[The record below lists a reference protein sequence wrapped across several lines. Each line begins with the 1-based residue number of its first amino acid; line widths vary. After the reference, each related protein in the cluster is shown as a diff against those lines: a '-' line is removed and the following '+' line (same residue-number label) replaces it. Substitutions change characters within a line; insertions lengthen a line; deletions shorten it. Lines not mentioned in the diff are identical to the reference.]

1 MGDLIRPSVY
11 IVSRLKTPG
20 LLRLLKMNDCM
31 VEKSELQTESHAV
44 LRNLWI
50 WVITLSEMSPNNTLA
65 GSNFLN

>member
-1 MGDLIRPSVY
+1 
-11 IVSRLKTPG
+11 
-20 LLRLLKMNDCM
+20 MNDCM

-50 WVITLSEMSPNNTLA
+50 WVITLSKMSPNNTLA